1 MLEGRSDS
9 VSPHLCIVWSLDCM
23 SIKVRIKSKT
33 KLIQQS
39 IYLEK
44 HLELSQIL

>member
-1 MLEGRSDS
+1 MLEVRSDS

-23 SIKVRIKSKT
+23 SIKVRIKSKR